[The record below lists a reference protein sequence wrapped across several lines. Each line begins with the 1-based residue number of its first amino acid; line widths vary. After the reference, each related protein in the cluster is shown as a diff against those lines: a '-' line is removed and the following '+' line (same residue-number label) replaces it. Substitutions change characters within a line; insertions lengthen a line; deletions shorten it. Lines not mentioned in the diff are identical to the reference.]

1 MKIMSKAIV
10 VSSVVLF
17 LTSFGAMAGKKERM
31 EITGCVCD
39 ENVFG
44 AYDCTI
50 GFNGAAP
57 AILDDYHAHI
67 TTEQDGVLES
77 DGLTP
82 FFCKAQTDCQ
92 GIAFNDPGYTAT
104 CTGAPLPENACTDLL
119 VDKFDFSIVAKVA
132 ADADEDHGNAK
143 RVLKDNYPH
152 CVVNPYGAL

>member
-1 MKIMSKAIV
+1 MSKAIA

-17 LTSFGAMAGKKERM
+17 LTSFGAMAGKKQRV
-31 EITGCVCD
+31 EITDCICD
-39 ENVFG
+39 ENIFG

-57 AILDDYHAHI
+57 AILDDYHAHV

-77 DGLTP
+77 DGLTT
-82 FFCKAQTDCQ
+82 FFCKAQTYCE
-92 GIAFNDPGYTAT
+92 GIGFNDPDYTAT
-104 CTGAPLPENACTDLL
+104 CTDAPLPDTACTDLL
-119 VDKFDFSIVAKVA
+119 ADGFDFSIVAKIA

-152 CVVNPYGAL
+152 CVVNPYVAP